1 MIYPSLVREGG
12 ISPLTPDPL
21 SRLDISQSP
30 ADAVTGRRRPPRA
43 PAGLPGA
50 SAGRSR
56 GRRGR
61 VPAGWRGRSRWRG
74 SGSSG
79 SGFRTRCGRCDP
91 TRGGG
96 GMGLR
101 GWVGGTG
108 PDSGRFEGDA
118 PRLAVS
124 DRSYAMKRLFPL
136 VRARM
141 STRSGSHGSSA
152 ACSGSYHRRHN
163 PTSTAGQ
170 DACAYP

>member
-1 MIYPSLVREGG
+1 MDRVRV
-12 ISPLTPDPL
+12 
-21 SRLDISQSP
+21 
-30 ADAVTGRRRPPRA
+30 AAVSGRGA
-43 PAGLPGA
+43 AGVT
-50 SAGRSR
+50 
-56 GRRGR
+56 RRG
-61 VPAGWRGRSRWRG
+61 
-74 SGSSG
+74 
-79 SGFRTRCGRCDP
+79 
-91 TRGGG
+91 GGG

-152 ACSGSYHRRHN
+152 ACSGSYHRRHI